1 MHNREAERAG
11 RPALSGCH
19 NAQCASV
26 LGPLPP
32 KGRAAALLRAPAP
45 AAVVVNARRHTMAAL
60 AAAALSAAAT
70 AIAVPPHHHHHH
82 HCIHDTLRKRTV
94 VSPQRPSRRRLDT
107 AALPG
112 LRLVLNTETMVDD
125 SRACTVAGQSVALGD
140 PPSASTTCAGVG
152 AGQSSDCHVCSTSD
166 VLTAARRAILTDVLL
181 PAVSA
186 WFAAALRIRRPVQG
200 PLVVKDEVC
209 GFGGEVAIPAALL
222 QHGSAA
228 TDVLIFV
235 TTRPIA
241 SGTLAFAG
249 HCQEDEGS
257 GTPYVPRRPV
267 VGHVNIDPAEIDAEI
282 APRGKGGEL
291 EPDEARVDAA
301 LKLLVHEVMHVL
313 GFTHG
318 KILEFPCPTRPG
330 FNRHQVR
337 GRARGR
343 ARARARARGR
353 ARARVRAR
361 AWPG

>member
-1 MHNREAERAG
+1 
-11 RPALSGCH
+11 
-19 NAQCASV
+19 
-26 LGPLPP
+26 
-32 KGRAAALLRAPAP
+32 
-45 AAVVVNARRHTMAAL
+45 MAAL
-60 AAAALSAAAT
+60 AAAALAAATT

-112 LRLVLNTETMVDD
+112 LRVVLNTETMVDD
-125 SRACTVAGQSVALGD
+125 SRACTETMVVAGRSVALGD
-140 PPSASTTCAGVG
+140 PPSSSTTCG
-152 AGQSSDCHVCSTSD
+152 AGQSSDCWLVCSTSD
-166 VLTAARRAILTDVLL
+166 VLTAARRAILNDVLL
-181 PAVSA
+181 PAISA

-209 GFGGEVAIPAALL
+209 GFGGEVAIPAAVL
-222 QHGSAA
+222 QSGSAA

-267 VGHVNIDPAEIDAEI
+267 VGHVNISPASIPSEI
-282 APRGKGGEL
+282 
-291 EPDEARVDAA
+291 DEARVDAA

-337 GRARGR
+337 GRG
-343 ARARARARGR
+343 
-353 ARARVRAR
+353 
-361 AWPG
+361 

>member
-1 MHNREAERAG
+1 
-11 RPALSGCH
+11 
-19 NAQCASV
+19 
-26 LGPLPP
+26 
-32 KGRAAALLRAPAP
+32 
-45 AAVVVNARRHTMAAL
+45 MAASAATAL
-60 AAAALSAAAT
+60 AAAAT

-82 HCIHDTLRKRTV
+82 GCIHDTLRKRTV
-94 VSPQRPSRRRLDT
+94 VSPQRTSRRRLDT
-107 AALPG
+107 AALTG
-112 LRLVLNTETMVDD
+112 LRVVFNTETMVDD
-125 SRACTVAGQSVALGD
+125 GRACTTAGQSVERGD
-140 PPSASTTCAGVG
+140 PPSRGTTCAGAEV
-152 AGQSSDCHVCSTSD
+152 SSDCWHTCSNSD

-181 PAVSA
+181 PAVAA

-318 KILEFPCPTRPG
+318 KTLEF
-330 FNRHQVR
+330 
-337 GRARGR
+337 
-343 ARARARARGR
+343 
-353 ARARVRAR
+353 
-361 AWPG
+361 